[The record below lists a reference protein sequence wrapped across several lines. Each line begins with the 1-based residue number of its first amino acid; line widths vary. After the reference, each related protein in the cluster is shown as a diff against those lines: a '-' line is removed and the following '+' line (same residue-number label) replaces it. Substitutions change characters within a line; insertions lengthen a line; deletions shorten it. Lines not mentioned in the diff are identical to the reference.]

1 MATKVKLVK
10 IKADLPLIGFGLP
23 YSEGQIAEVAEGL
36 AKEIVDAKYAVYVD
50 AKAATEKE

>member
-23 YSEGQIAEVAEGL
+23 HSEGQTAEVAEDL

-50 AKAATEKE
+50 VKAATEKE